1 MSGNVNANRSD
12 SSPGQTND
20 QTPETPTGDEDFFEY
35 YEKDSPS
42 HSRPQSIPEE
52 YVLANPSEESN
63 PNDSHDRNPI
73 TRRAKPIIQDEYDE
87 DHYTL
92 AWPSKGENDA
102 VIQAKNNNDK
112 PSGYCTFTK
121 NKKILGF
128 FAVLLLV
135 CVIIG
140 VVFYA
145 TLGRNKVKADI
156 STFSKIQICSPPYA
170 KIIDNFFS
178 ISF

>member
-1 MSGNVNANRSD
+1 MILNKINMSGNVNTNRVE
-12 SSPGQTND
+12 SSPGQIND
-20 QTPETPTGDEDFFEY
+20 RTPETPTGDENFFEY

-42 HSRPQSIPEE
+42 LSRPQSIPEE

-92 AWPSKGENDA
+92 ARPSKGENDA
-102 VIQAKNNNDK
+102 VIQAKNNGDK
-112 PSGYCTFTK
+112 PRGYCTFTK
-121 NKKILGF
+121 NNKILGF
-128 FAVLLLV
+128 FAVLLVV

-145 TLGRNKVKADI
+145 TLGRNTFKDDI
-156 STFSKIQICSPPYA
+156 STVSMIICCSPLFY
-170 KIIDNFFS
+170 
-178 ISF
+178 